1 MCSWSNKGN
10 HLSNEACIALCSV
23 NVGSA
28 LLLLLDKVS
37 VCYRCCQIYQC
48 VIAVELARYHVVSLL
63 SKTKRSGIA
72 IKLARYQCVIAVV
85 RRSACCRDSIG
96 KVSVRYRCCQEISVL
111 SRLNWQGISVLSLL
125 SRSSACYRD

>member
-10 HLSNEACIALCSV
+10 HLSNETCIALCSV

-37 VCYRCCQIYQC
+37 VCYRCCQRYQC
-48 VIAVELARYHVVSLL
+48 VIAVELARY
-63 SKTKRSGIA
+63 
-72 IKLARYQCVIAVV
+72 QCVIAVV
-85 RRSACCRDSIG
+85 
-96 KVSVRYRCCQEISVL
+96 KEFSVL

-125 SRSSACYRD
+125 SMRSVCYRD